1 MTLARLGASVSVLIL
16 AALLAGCGG
25 GPTASGA
32 SAAST
37 QGTAPGSF
45 AVHMN
50 GAMTTEVGTAH
61 P

>member
-1 MTLARLGASVSVLIL
+1 MRAARLGTSASLLIL
-16 AALLAGCGG
+16 VALLTGCGG
-25 GPTASGA
+25 GPTP
-32 SAAST
+32 SAASA
-37 QGTAPGSF
+37 QGAAPGSF